1 VADKLIIILKRYGWV
16 PGMAIPTAAMAE
28 YEAEQELARGG
39 LAVKKKK
46 KPRVSKRKALPQSSP
61 NSSM

>member
-1 VADKLIIILKRYGWV
+1 MRSTDFPFAVMPQDYAVRRFDK
-16 PGMAIPTAAMAE
+16 
-28 YEAEQELARGG
+28 GG
-39 LAVKKKK
+39 PAFAVKKK

>member
-1 VADKLIIILKRYGWV
+1 MRSSNFPFAVMPQGYAVRRFDK
-16 PGMAIPTAAMAE
+16 
-28 YEAEQELARGG
+28 GG
-39 LAVKKKK
+39 PAFAVKKKK